1 MPGIITITKTKINP
15 RYKVLGKDL
24 RKVIIGKEM
33 SLFMWKMSLQR
44 KRWWKESW
52 AKFAIVM
59 SALKKEFGY
68 WAKLKVN

>member
-33 SLFMWKMSLQR
+33 SLFM
-44 KRWWKESW
+44 
-52 AKFAIVM
+52 
-59 SALKKEFGY
+59 
-68 WAKLKVN
+68 